1 MAQLG
6 MMYREGDLPMFRLI
20 VAACV
25 AALLTGCINASVD
38 PTTSRIDGLPD
49 LSGRYD
55 MSVGEAF
62 AEQMSASGKVTAI
75 LRREDNHY
83 RLMVIED
90 PQKGA
95 EPQDEYVYLGG
106 PADRLAVVY
115 AKQEGEEAAVLTGRR
130 LADGSIEVLM
140 ATVYPKQPGSELLA
154 PFARHGL
161 TLVDGTYAPELE
173 GIAKLPDLA
182 EAMWDPAVI
191 AAYQPKV
198 VFRLVPEG
206 D

>member
-1 MAQLG
+1 MALLG
-6 MMYREGDLPMFRLI
+6 MVYREGDLPMFRLI

-25 AALLTGCINASVD
+25 AALLSGCINASVD
-38 PTTSRIDGLPD
+38 PATSRIDGLPD

-62 AEQMSASGKVTAI
+62 ADKMSQSGKAVAV

-83 RLMVIED
+83 RLMVIEE
-90 PQKGA
+90 PRKGA
-95 EPQDEYVYLGG
+95 EPQDEYSCLGG
-106 PADRLAVVY
+106 PADKLAVVY
-115 AKQEGEEAAVLTGRR
+115 SRREGNEAAVLTGRR
-130 LADGSIEVLM
+130 LAGGSIDVLT
-140 ATVYPKQPGSELLA
+140 ATVLPREPGPELLTL
-154 PFARHGL
+154 FAKYGL
-161 TLVDGTYAPELE
+161 TLTDGTYAPVLE
-173 GIAKLPDLA
+173 GIANLPDLA

>member
-1 MAQLG
+1 
-6 MMYREGDLPMFRLI
+6 MFRLI

-25 AALLTGCINASVD
+25 AALLTGCINVRID
-38 PTTSRIDGLPD
+38 PATSRIDGLPD

-55 MSVGEAF
+55 LSIGEAF
-62 AEQMSASGKVTAI
+62 ADKMGSSGKTTAV

-83 RLMVIED
+83 RLMVIEESK
-90 PQKGA
+90 KGV
-95 EPQDEYVYLGG
+95 EPVDEYIYLGG
-106 PADRLAVVY
+106 PADKLAVVY
-115 AKQEGEEAAVLTGRR
+115 SRREGDEAAVLTGRR

-140 ATVYPKQPGSELLA
+140 ATVLPREPGPELLA
-154 PFARHGL
+154 PFAKHGL
-161 TLVDGTYAPELE
+161 TLTDGKYAPVLE

-191 AAYQPKV
+191 AAYQPEV
-198 VFRLVPEG
+198 VFRLVRES